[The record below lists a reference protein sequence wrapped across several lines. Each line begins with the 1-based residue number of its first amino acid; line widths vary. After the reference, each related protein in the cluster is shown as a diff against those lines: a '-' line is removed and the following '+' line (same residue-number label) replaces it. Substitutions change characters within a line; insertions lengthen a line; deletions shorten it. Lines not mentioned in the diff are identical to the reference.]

1 MLAYRMTLEIK
12 KRKQVKAEV
21 RIKRWKLKTVAQ
33 SSGDRLWM
41 PGKRKDRRNSEEHR
55 QGGFWCILWREER
68 GQSDTRGSTGKH
80 SKEESQRDEDR
91 SAGRLGVLQRQKRL
105 LLKCV

>member
-55 QGGFWCILWREER
+55 QGGFGVSFGER
-68 GQSDTRGSTGKH
+68 NVDKVTQGEVQ
-80 SKEESQRDEDR
+80 ESIQK
-91 SAGRLGVLQRQKRL
+91 KRL
-105 LLKCV
+105 TK

>member
-1 MLAYRMTLEIK
+1 MNASLWMTLEIK

-80 SKEESQRDEDR
+80 SKEEVNKVGKSER
-91 SAGRLGVLQRQKRL
+91 
-105 LLKCV
+105 